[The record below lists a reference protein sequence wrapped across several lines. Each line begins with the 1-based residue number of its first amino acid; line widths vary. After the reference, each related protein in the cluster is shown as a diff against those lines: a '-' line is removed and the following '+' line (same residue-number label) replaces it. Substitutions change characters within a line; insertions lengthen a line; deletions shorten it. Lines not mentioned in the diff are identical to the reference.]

1 MNDLFRTISSPS
13 RGSFKDR
20 GSKFLA
26 FAYPVSDEK
35 EIRVHLD
42 ALRKDYH
49 DARHHCYAWRL
60 GAEKELYRVNDDG
73 EPSGSAGKP
82 ILGQMLS
89 KDLTDILVVVIRYFG
104 GTLLGVGGLINAYR
118 SATADAFGQ
127 ARIIECRVEERM
139 RLEFGYDRMNAVMKS
154 IKDLQLSFEDQHF
167 EMDCSLTLRVWI
179 REHDRVLNTF
189 SKLQGCK
196 LSLIEE

>member
-1 MNDLFRTISSPS
+1 MNDLFRTISSPT

-26 FAYPVSDEK
+26 FAYPVCDEK

-42 ALRKDYH
+42 TLRKDYH
-49 DARHHCYAWRL
+49 DARHHSYAWRL
-60 GAEKELYRVNDDG
+60 GAEKEHYRVNDDG

-82 ILGQMLS
+82 ILGQMQS

-118 SATADAFGQ
+118 SATADAFDQ
-127 ARIIECRVEERM
+127 ARITECRVEERM
-139 RLEFGYDRMNAVMKS
+139 QLEFGYERMNAVMKS
-154 IKDLQLSFEDQHF
+154 LKDLQLKLDDQQF
-167 EMDCSLTLRVWI
+167 DMDCSLTLRVWI

-189 SKLQGCK
+189 SKIQGCK